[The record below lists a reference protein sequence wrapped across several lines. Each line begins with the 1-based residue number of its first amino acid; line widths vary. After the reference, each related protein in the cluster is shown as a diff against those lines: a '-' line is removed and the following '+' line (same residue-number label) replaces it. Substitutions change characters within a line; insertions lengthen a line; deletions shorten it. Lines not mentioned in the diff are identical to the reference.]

1 MINNKVNILE
11 LCVLEA
17 GLGDPEWVTMKLTCP
32 EIIITGSA
40 TGLSN

>member
-17 GLGDPEWVTMKLTCP
+17 GLGDPEWVTMKYLIKNLVIMP
-32 EIIITGSA
+32 IASD
-40 TGLSN
+40 